1 VIARLLYLEWTRG
14 PMRAA
19 PANGRGNGNGRAER
33 LPEQLAS
40 ELYELAM
47 QGDVHALT
55 HKLSEA
61 RVGGLDTGLLA
72 ELATLAGSYD
82 MKAVRE
88 FLRRHTEAAK

>member
-1 VIARLLYLEWTRG
+1 
-14 PMRAA
+14 MRAI
-19 PANGRGNGNGRAER
+19 PANGKGNGNGRTER
-33 LPEQLAS
+33 LPEPLAS

-61 RVGGLDTGLLA
+61 RADGLDAGLLV

-82 MKAVRE
+82 MKALRE
-88 FLRRHTEAAK
+88 VLRRHAEAGK